1 MLAIELTC
9 ILCYIVIDGRIRIR
23 GGYTMARPKK
33 NHVQLS
39 DNDVKHLKHLLKQK
53 STNQTAANRCRIL
66 LALDE
71 NHPPALSYDQCV
83 TSCRVSKA
91 TISTVVKA
99 YANGGIDSVLVRK
112 RSINSDNARRKVDGR
127 VEARLIE
134 VACSPPPKGHSRWT
148 IRLLEDE
155 MKIILDEPISREA
168 IRRALKKTGLD
179 LTVATTGVSQA

>member
-1 MLAIELTC
+1 
-9 ILCYIVIDGRIRIR
+9 
-23 GGYTMARPKK
+23 MARPKQ

-39 DNDVKHLKHLLKQK
+39 DSDYKQLKRLLKK
-53 STNQTAANRCRIL
+53 ATTNQTTANRCRIL

-71 NHPPALSYDQCV
+71 NHPPVLSYDQCID
-83 TSCRVSKA
+83 SYGVSKA

-99 YANGGIDSVLVRK
+99 YADGGIDSVLARK

-134 VACSPPPKGHSRWT
+134 VACSPAPEGHSRWT

-179 LTVATTGVSQA
+179 LTAATTGASQA

>member
-1 MLAIELTC
+1 
-9 ILCYIVIDGRIRIR
+9 
-23 GGYTMARPKK
+23 MARPKK

-39 DNDVKHLKHLLKQK
+39 DGDVKRLKRTIKQK
-53 STNQTAANRCRIL
+53 DTNQTAANRCRIL

-71 NHPPALSYDQCV
+71 NHLPVLSYDQCV
-83 TSCRVSKA
+83 DSFGVSKA

-99 YANGGIDSVLVRK
+99 FAEGGIDSVLARK

-127 VEARLIE
+127 TEAKLLE
-134 VACSPPPKGHSRWT
+134 VACSPAPEGHSRWT

-168 IRRALKKTGLD
+168 IRRTLKKTGLD
-179 LTVATTGVSQA
+179 LTAVNTGASRV